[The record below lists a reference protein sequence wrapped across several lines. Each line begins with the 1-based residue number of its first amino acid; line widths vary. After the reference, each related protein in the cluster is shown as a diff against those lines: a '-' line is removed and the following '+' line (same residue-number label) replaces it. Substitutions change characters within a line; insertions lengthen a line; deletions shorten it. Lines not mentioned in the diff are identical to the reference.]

1 MPHIQ
6 TLELVPEY
14 GKFVFEPLE
23 KGYGHTIGNALRR
36 VMLSSIPGVAV
47 TAIRVQGAPH
57 EFSALPGVKEDVTQL
72 ILNLKDLAILAYNEV
87 PITPELTLTL
97 QVKGAGRV
105 TGADI
110 NCPDGISIVNPE
122 CYLATISDE
131 SVSLN
136 IDFFVGRGTGYLLPD
151 KHEHHK
157 GIIGIIPVG
166 TQFTPVRKVNYTVE
180 QTRIGMQTDF
190 DRLILEVWT
199 NGTVAPNDA
208 ITQSSQILD
217 KYFKMFFELGRMD
230 NSLSA
235 EEIEEEN
242 ILFAHI
248 PESRIEELNFSQ
260 RTFNCLRRANINNL
274 RALAQVTE
282 NDLNMIRGFGRKSL
296 NEVRDKLAEYGVELK
311 LSMENE
317 FIDNDMI

>member
-47 TAIRVQGAPH
+47 TAIKIDGAAH
-57 EFSALPGVKEDVTQL
+57 EFSALSGVKEDVTQL
-72 ILNLKDLAILAYNEV
+72 ILNLKDLAIAASPEV
-87 PITPELTLTL
+87 SFTSEAVILTL
-97 QVKGAGRV
+97 QVKGSGRV

-110 NCPDGISIVNPE
+110 VCPEGLFIVNPE

-131 SVSLN
+131 SASLN
-136 IDFFVGRGTGYLLPD
+136 IEFFIERGIGYLLPD

-157 GIIGIIPVG
+157 GIIGILPVG
-166 TQFTPVRKVNYTVE
+166 TQFTPIRRVNYIVE

-217 KYFKMFFELGRMD
+217 KYFKMFFDLGRMD

-235 EEIEEEN
+235 EEEEED

-248 PESRIEELNFSQ
+248 PDNRIEELNFSQ

-282 NDLNMIRGFGRKSL
+282 NDLNTIRGFGRKSL

-311 LSMENE
+311 LSMEHE
-317 FIDNDMI
+317 FIDNGL

>member
-36 VMLSSIPGVAV
+36 VMLSSIPGIAV
-47 TAIRVQGAPH
+47 TAIRIEGAFH
-57 EFSALPGVKEDVTQL
+57 EFSALPGIKEDVTQI
-72 ILNLKDLAILAYNEV
+72 ILNLKDLAIHANPDLT
-87 PITPELTLTL
+87 ITPNVTLNL
-97 QVKGAGRV
+97 QVKGSGRV

-110 NCPDGISIVNPE
+110 NCPEGFSIINPE

-131 SVSLN
+131 SASLN
-136 IDFFVGRGTGYLLPD
+136 IEFHIGRGIGYLLPD

-157 GIIGIIPVG
+157 GITGLLAVG
-166 TQFTPVRKVNYTVE
+166 SQFTPVRKVTYTVE

-208 ITQSSQILD
+208 VTQSSQILD

-230 NSLSA
+230 SSLSA
-235 EEIEEEN
+235 EETEEEDV
-242 ILFAHI
+242 LFAHV
-248 PESRIEELNFSQ
+248 PENRIEELNFSQ
-260 RTFNCLRRANINNL
+260 RTFNCLRRANINTL
-274 RALAQVTE
+274 RTLAQVTE
-282 NDLNMIRGFGRKSL
+282 NDLNMIRGFGSKSL
-296 NEVRDKLAEYGVELK
+296 KEVRDKLAEYGIELK
-311 LSMENE
+311 ISIDNE
-317 FIDNDMI
+317 FIDNDL